1 MDHTP
6 CASNCASEASTGV
19 AVGSVLTKP
28 KAPHRVLLVGV
39 GCFAWLRVLQE
50 RAPGPR
56 VDLRYLIEGAIALL
70 ESAPELKQPWMD
82 ASRQALINH
91 VAGRSSPQAQ
101 AHRTGRQPAA
111 DGAQARTQGSPGT
124 GAHHDDCKAL
134 QVGEGA
140 FQWLKGVQGTTRDP
154 RLDMRYL
161 VEGALLLLSQK
172 PELLPAALGLARRS
186 LREHL
191 ALLETQ
197 PIEPFSLEK
206 QS

>member
-1 MDHTP
+1 MDQLT
-6 CASNCASEASTGV
+6 CASAPASAASHGFAV
-19 AVGSVLTKP
+19 AKP

-39 GCFAWLRVLQE
+39 GCFAWLRTLQE

-56 VDLRYLIEGAIALL
+56 VDLRYFVEGAVALL
-70 ESAPELKQPWMD
+70 EAAPSLMPDWMD
-82 ASRQALINH
+82 ASRQALIDH
-91 VAGRSSPQAQ
+91 VAGRSGLPGNAS
-101 AHRTGRQPAA
+101 RTGRPVVA
-111 DGAQARTQGSPGT
+111 DGAKARTQGGPAS

-161 VEGALLLLSQK
+161 VEGALSLLNQK
-172 PELLPAALGLARRS
+172 PELLPVVLGHARRS

-206 QS
+206 QT

>member
-1 MDHTP
+1 MNMDDT
-6 CASNCASEASTGV
+6 CCASEPSTGV
-19 AVGSVLTKP
+19 TMSPNPTRP
-28 KAPHRVLLVGV
+28 KTQHRVLLVGV

-56 VDLRYLIEGAIALL
+56 VDLRYFIEGVIALL
-70 ESAPELKQPWMD
+70 EASPELKAPWMD
-82 ASRQALINH
+82 ASKQSLINH
-91 VAGRSSPQAQ
+91 VSGRTSLQ
-101 AHRTGRQPAA
+101 AHGNRTGRHQAA
-111 DGAQARTQGSPGT
+111 DGAQARTQGGPVT
-124 GAHHDDCKAL
+124 GAHHEDCKAL

-191 ALLETQ
+191 AALETQ

>member
-1 MDHTP
+1 MNHFA
-6 CASNCASEASTGV
+6 CASATPTSLQSG
-19 AVGSVLTKP
+19 LTAAKP
-28 KAPHRVLLVGV
+28 KTPHRVLLVGV

-56 VDLRYLIEGAIALL
+56 VDLRYFVEGAAALL
-70 ESAPELKQPWMD
+70 ENAPELRRAWMD
-82 ASRQALINH
+82 ASRQALIHH
-91 VAGRSSPQAQ
+91 VAGRTGHQG
-101 AHRTGRQPAA
+101 HGNRTGRQQAA
-111 DGAQARTQGSPGT
+111 DGAQARTQGSPNP
-124 GAHHDDCKAL
+124 GAHHEDCKAL

-161 VEGALLLLSQK
+161 VEGALSLLDQK
-172 PELLPAALGLARRS
+172 PELLPAVLGHARRS

-206 QS
+206 PT